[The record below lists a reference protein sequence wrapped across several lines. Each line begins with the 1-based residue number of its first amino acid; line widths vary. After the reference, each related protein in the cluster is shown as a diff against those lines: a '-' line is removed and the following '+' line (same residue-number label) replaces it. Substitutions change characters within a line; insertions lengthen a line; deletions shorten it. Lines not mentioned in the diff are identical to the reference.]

1 MQITVKL
8 KLLSVCPTRF
18 LNEDLQTMAAGT
30 VFLLV
35 TPVDVILPN
44 KIISE
49 IDVLGQTVARNI

>member
-1 MQITVKL
+1 
-8 KLLSVCPTRF
+8 
-18 LNEDLQTMAAGT
+18 MAAGT